1 MIVKT
6 SWKISKSFN
15 FDSAPHFCAF
25 EKKALFFQ
33 KKKRKWNALQS
44 ENDFSKEQ
52 ERKIEKSSKLERS
65 PLLSSF
71 STQFP
76 PLLKLNKKKNSKKE
90 EGRLLIK
97 EKKEENKKT
106 ALTGTFFSKKQK
118 KTSKQQSKTQS
129 SPSKSDSSSS
139 SKFEKEAPLFLN
151 CSFDKGRLKS
161 YIFWCFRHYGQR
173 RTVNLLA
180 ELKSLGFGYATKA
193 GISIS
198 IDDLKIPPTK
208 AKLLSSAEL
217 DQKTTALQYEK
228 GQITN
233 LERFQNVLETWHN
246 TSELLKEEMINHF
259 KETDVLNPV
268 YMMAFSGARGNVSQV
283 RQLVGMRGLMSDPQG
298 QILDYPIR
306 SNFREGLTLTEYVIS
321 CYGARKGVVDT
332 ALRTADAGYLTR
344 RLVDVAHQVVVSNFD
359 CGTQKGLLLM
369 EMKSGNKKLFPLNQ
383 RLLGRVLAADIFS
396 NSPISSEKKGEREKE
411 ENSFY
416 ETQSKI
422 LEKKNIKLFSRN
434 TEINEELATKIAEIR
449 DRVYVRSPLGCILKK
464 KICKLCYGW
473 SLSDGQLVSVG
484 EAVGILAAQ
493 SIGEPGTQ
501 LTMRTFHTGGVFS
514 GEDIEQI
521 TASFDGK
528 IEFTAPVPGS
538 MVRDSQ
544 GKIVFLTKG
553 KGELI
558 LRQIPSGLISSLREK
573 SSALLQSKEE
583 KTVRYKIPESSL
595 LYVRNKQKVIK
606 GELVARLGLQMG
618 FSDSNLSVGEYLVKS
633 KIEGEVCYADVDFS
647 ETTLPPIDL
656 VNQSLNWG
664 SISILSGQIV
674 TLPFDSNFF
683 PETGDF
689 LNENCSVSQTQW
701 MLHTNAY
708 LSNVSLD
715 KPEKLSFLQRKESSL
730 SSQDFREKKMFNMK
744 FQKNLLSLP
753 KNTKTFVQP
762 LSEFKKTSFSP
773 FVSEDFLKKKNPLLV
788 QKLFSKQ
795 ERESSEVKKESLVK
809 KQKFGPEMVQS
820 IKSWRQKKKA
830 FLQKQE
836 EKILTKPSA
845 SSKREESKG
854 IFLRTNA
861 SAFKLS
867 APIFNF
873 KNQKKERKNSLENV
887 VRFDKPILYL
897 PINHIFYKGLGY
909 IFSVSPSTS
918 AKKGQKTNF
927 FIWRFLRKKK
937 ENKKKEIKAQF
948 LDLTNHTAFQKRKTA
963 KFSSLETLNRKDV
976 FFAPVSLSEKKANKE
991 NFFSQNS
998 LLLQWFTSKYQTAKG
1013 GLISQETFNVR
1024 QASLREKEFLN
1035 SQKKQFSKFFPEQN
1049 GFKYSFLEEEKTFDS
1064 NFTKKRMRLFNSSGK
1079 KKADFSSEKTGFSSG
1094 TLLNENFSFFR
1105 EKNTPFCIRKEERV
1119 SRKRLFWTPQE
1130 IYNLENSEKKNRENF
1145 SSKKGPTFFFYKN
1158 ESKIDLFYK
1167 NKRGNVSSIRDSFKA
1182 GHIRLFLKKEFLKQK
1197 KVKKPKTSK
1206 KLAFQTFSK
1215 EKSSKIEKNGIKKEK
1230 RKGHEKKSK
1239 KNIFL
1244 EKKEKENLKKN
1255 PSSVQKKKKAS
1266 FLLHKGSLL
1275 LKFKEI
1281 LQKIRKKNFSLWKPI
1296 SLSLSFFLK
1305 QSFKKVKK
1313 PLSVSIGNENPFF
1326 FLTRSSFLEK
1336 KVSGKFKKQKLLNK
1350 QVSFQKKKRLFYENS
1365 AFHHFSSLTN
1375 GEEKKKERKSPLFFR
1390 KESPFSRTNMNSAP
1404 VFFRDGSLLKNDKRG
1419 FDKKKI
1425 FSFLFQSHPFLRK
1438 AKKESLVSL
1447 KNFLNLQTFVR
1458 QNQFKALEALQK
1470 RTGKETV
1477 KKKLSSHLFK
1487 SENEN
1492 FFASSPLSIEKQ
1504 KKKTPRNFRG
1514 PNFAQKKNSRNN
1526 SSMLRILTKMGPK
1539 FHRKVQRIF
1548 FNFRNESSF
1557 SNFSNSNLVLKKE
1570 KVRDFF
1576 SSKKRNGI
1584 SLNQKQKKKTKKKES
1599 LDFQKQKSGKTS
1611 SFKKEQKLSNKKKE
1625 KDVSLFIQKAE
1636 NIKKEIRIRKGVLL
1650 VKPGWIYCPINETS
1664 LIKEKKILKKKN
1676 SILSNKGKNQF
1687 LAGLS
1692 QNEKEK
1698 KNRKQKK
1705 KGKVQKALFLKDKKE
1720 KKVLKGK
1727 ALKVQNDKKEKKVSK
1742 GKALKVQN
1750 DKKKKKVLI
1759 SSSSKKKIR
1768 KFALKN
1774 FWLSLKKS
1782 LFFHK
1787 KQVLPGEKMVEKI
1800 FFDQQR
1806 VYVECIVGNLA
1817 SRFKKQKSL
1826 SKKRFFAK
1834 KKKVAPQKFSLF
1846 IKRHDFKETL
1856 FLENLNTG
1864 IQSENFL
1871 NESRKRTL
1879 SFRESFLN
1887 KSEQKALSLSLGE
1900 NFVNE
1905 DENKGV
1911 SLPSLIGKKEK
1922 NLNLPSMIGKKEKNL
1937 NLPSLIKEKKFIKKT
1952 RTKIKWISNGQSR
1965 FSPSLFFDKKETN
1978 TKFKK
1983 GKMTSKLEKQK
1994 SSGKKKKIFLLIR
2007 KVHEYPSLDSQK
2019 CKKSILQK
2027 LTKKIQQLN
2036 NSFLLQK
2043 SYLSDSLN
2051 KQSRTLKLVS
2061 KFPNNDFEIK
2071 SNSKI
2076 DSFLSKK
2083 RLLKEFYEKESFLIE
2098 KKSEKTE
2105 NTENWEKNPPKQRK
2119 SPKKDSSS
2127 LKLKSN
2133 VLDSKSTFS
2142 LNKEKDLSD
2151 TPLFCFKKQNLMEI
2165 FLSFSST
2172 LNEKRNLEKRRF
2184 PFSFVTKEK
2193 AQPRLGDLN
2202 SKTSRIN
2209 TKNFSLKKKEDF
2221 SNYRNLNWPFLTSRS
2236 CFNDKQKKNLDHLTS
2251 SSISKKALLSD
2262 NLLFFLLKTKNK
2274 SANKSKKVFENA
2286 SASLLSLN
2294 AKRTSGK
2301 RKFFLSSSFW
2311 SSFFSQPCFNW
2322 SLTQNLVFGTGFPFL
2337 KKQKKFS
2344 KKENL
2349 DIFNFKLREDFDSS
2363 FKKQQPSSNFSLKR
2377 EEKSGSFFKNKN
2389 ILPYLD
2395 KKANKALLLEAHFKV
2410 NEKNVINENKPF
2422 VFTHFLSPCTGEVV
2436 SHEKRTLFSFYK
2448 KRRHLI
2454 LTRSDLL
2461 SFVLPLSPPL
2471 LKKDEPSNFKKNQ
2484 SKRRAASLLIQNK
2497 TSLQKT
2503 EKKASGVFHIGQF
2516 FFKGDSIRIN
2526 QTLSFSKKSKKK
2538 KNKKKDLSK
2547 SLHFAPVSVGIASES
2562 GRLIHM
2568 NRTKITIRKAQP
2580 LFFSPKCVFHAQNG
2594 EFVSQNVPVLS
2605 LPYSK
2610 KKTGDIVQGIPKI
2623 EQLFEARLSFAG
2635 EKEEDSLPNL
2645 LKILYHNYKQKLPIK
2660 IAVRKAIKIVS
2671 TVLANSIQ
2679 RVYRSQGVSVSD
2691 KHIEV
2696 IVKQMTNCVQIIHPG
2711 TSNFFRGE
2719 QLSLLQVESWNSKK
2733 PKRQKIRY
2741 EPLLLGISKASL
2753 QVDSFLSA
2761 ASFQYTTR
2769 VLKNA
2774 AFERKIDFLNGL
2786 KENIIIGN
2794 IIPAGTGFLNST
2806 YTNRKTEKEKEK
2818 EKERK
2823 KRVELFF
2830 SLNRPF

>member
-1 MIVKT
+1 MIVKKKT

-15 FDSAPHFCAF
+15 LDSAPHFCAF

-71 STQFP
+71 STQFS
-76 PLLKLNKKKNSKKE
+76 PLLKLNKKKNSKKKE
-90 EGRLLIK
+90 VSLLIK

-106 ALTGTFFSKKQK
+106 ALTGTFVSKKQK
-118 KTSKQQSKTQS
+118 KTSKPQSKTLS
-129 SPSKSDSSSS
+129 FPLKSDSSSS
-139 SKFEKEAPLFLN
+139 SNFEKEAPIFLN

-180 ELKSLGFGYATKA
+180 ELKSIGFGYATKA

-208 AKLLSSAEL
+208 SKLLSAAEL
-217 DQKTTALQYEK
+217 DQKTTSLQYEK

-246 TSELLKEEMINHF
+246 TSELLKEEMVNHF

-369 EMKSGNKKLFPLNQ
+369 AMKSGNKKLFPLNQ

-396 NSPISSEKKGEREKE
+396 NSPILSEKK

-416 ETQSKI
+416 ENQSKN

-449 DRVYVRSPLGCILKK
+449 DRVYVRSPLACILKK
-464 KICKLCYGW
+464 KICRLCYGW

-521 TASFDGK
+521 TASFDAK
-528 IEFTAPVPGS
+528 IEFTAPIPGS

-558 LRQIPSGLISSLREK
+558 LRQITSKEGLSSSLKEK

-583 KTVRYKIPESSL
+583 KIVRSNIPESSL
-595 LYVRNKQKVIK
+595 LYVRNKQKVTK

-618 FSDSNLSVGEYLVKS
+618 FSDTNLSVGEYLVKS
-633 KIEGEVCYADVDFS
+633 KIEGEVCYADVDFL
-647 ETTLPPIDL
+647 ETSLPPIDL

-708 LSNVSLD
+708 LSNVFLD
-715 KPEKLSFLQRKESSL
+715 KPEKLSSLKRIESSV
-730 SSQDFREKKMFNMK
+730 SSHYFREKTMFNMK
-744 FQKNLLSLP
+744 FEKNLLPLQ
-753 KNTKTFVQP
+753 KKTKTFVQP

-773 FVSEDFLKKKNPLLV
+773 LVSESFLKKKNPLLV

-795 ERESSEVKKESLVK
+795 ERESSEIKKESLVNK
-809 KQKFGPEMVQS
+809 KKFGPEMVQS

-845 SSKREESKG
+845 SSKKEESKG
-854 IFLRTNA
+854 FFLKTNA
-861 SAFKLS
+861 SAFKLP
-867 APIFNF
+867 APLLNF
-873 KNQKKERKNSLENV
+873 KSQKKERKKSLENV

-897 PINHIFYKGLGY
+897 PINHVFYKGLGY
-909 IFSVSPSTS
+909 IFSVSPSTF
-918 AKKGQKTNF
+918 AKKGQKTKF
-927 FIWRFLRKKK
+927 FISRFFRKKK
-937 ENKKKEIKAQF
+937 EKKKKEIKAQL
-948 LDLTNHTAFQKRKTA
+948 LDFTNHTAFQKRKTA

-991 NFFSQNS
+991 NFFSKNS
-998 LLLQWFTSKYQTAKG
+998 LLLQWFTSKYQTAQG
-1013 GLISQETFNVR
+1013 GFISKETFNVR
-1024 QASLREKEFLN
+1024 QASLKEKEFLN
-1035 SQKKQFSKFFPEQN
+1035 SQQKQFSKFFPEQN
-1049 GFKYSFLEEEKTFDS
+1049 VLKSSFLEEEKTFNS
-1064 NFTKKRMRLFNSSGK
+1064 NFTKKRMNLFTSSDK
-1079 KKADFSSEKTGFSSG
+1079 KNADFSSEEKGFSSG
-1094 TLLNENFSFFR
+1094 TLLNENFSFFI
-1105 EKNTPFCIRKEERV
+1105 EKNTPFSIRKEDRV

-1130 IYNLENSEKKNRENF
+1130 IYNLENLERNNRENF

-1167 NKRGNVSSIRDSFKA
+1167 NRRGNVSSIRDSFKA

-1197 KVKKPKTSK
+1197 KVKKQKSRK
-1206 KLAFQTFSK
+1206 KLAFQSFSK
-1215 EKSSKIEKNGIKKEK
+1215 EKSSKIEKNVMKKEK
-1230 RKGHEKKSK
+1230 IKGH
-1239 KNIFL
+1239 

-1266 FLLHKGSLL
+1266 FLHKGSLL
-1275 LKFKEI
+1275 LKLKEI
-1281 LQKIRKKNFSLWKPI
+1281 LIKNRKKNFSLWKPI
-1296 SLSLSFFLK
+1296 SLSLSLCLK
-1305 QSFKKVKK
+1305 KSFKKVKK

-1350 QVSFQKKKRLFYENS
+1350 LVSFEKKQRLFYENS

-1375 GEEKKKERKSPLFFR
+1375 GKEKKKERKSLLFFR

-1404 VFFRDGSLLKNDKRG
+1404 VFFRDGSLLKNHKRG
-1419 FDKKKI
+1419 LDKKKI

-1438 AKKESLVSL
+1438 AKKESLASL
-1447 KNFLNLQTFVR
+1447 KNFLNLQTLVR
-1458 QNQFKALEALQK
+1458 QNQSKALEALQK
-1470 RTGKETV
+1470 RTRKETG
-1477 KKKLSSHLFK
+1477 KKKVSSHLLK
-1487 SENEN
+1487 SEKES

-1514 PNFAQKKNSRNN
+1514 PSFAQKNRRVSTKKKNSRKN
-1526 SSMLRILTKMGPK
+1526 SSMRSILTKMGPE

-1548 FNFRNESSF
+1548 FKFRNESSF
-1557 SNFSNSNLVLKKE
+1557 SNFSNSNLVIKKE

-1576 SSKKRNGI
+1576 SKKRNGT
-1584 SLNQKQKKKTKKKES
+1584 SLNQKPKKKTKKKES

-1611 SFKKEQKLSNKKKE
+1611 FFKKEQKLSIKKRE
-1625 KDVSLFIQKAE
+1625 KDVSLFIKKSE
-1636 NIKKEIRIRKGVLL
+1636 NVKKEMRIRKGVLL
-1650 VKPGWIYCPINETS
+1650 VKPGWIYCPKNETS
-1664 LIKEKKILKKKN
+1664 LIKEKILKKKN

-1692 QNEKEK
+1692 KNEKEK
-1698 KNRKQKK
+1698 NKRKEKN
-1705 KGKVQKALFLKDKKE
+1705 KGKVQ
-1720 KKVLKGK
+1720 
-1727 ALKVQNDKKEKKVSK
+1727 KVQNDKKEKNKKEKNVLK
-1742 GKALKVQN
+1742 GKGQKVQKDN
-1750 DKKKKKVLI
+1750 KKKKVLI
-1759 SSSSKKKIR
+1759 SSRSKKKIR
-1768 KFALKN
+1768 KVAQKN
-1774 FWLSLKKS
+1774 SWFSFKKS

-1800 FFDQQR
+1800 FFDQQK

-1817 SRFKKQKSL
+1817 SSFKKQKSL

-1834 KKKVAPQKFSLF
+1834 NRKVAPQKFALF

-1856 FLENLNTG
+1856 FLENLNTA
-1864 IQSENFL
+1864 IRSENFL

-1887 KSEQKALSLSLGE
+1887 ESESFLNESERRALSLGE
-1900 NFVNE
+1900 NFLNE
-1905 DENKGV
+1905 DEKKGV

-1922 NLNLPSMIGKKEKNL
+1922 SL
-1937 NLPSLIKEKKFIKKT
+1937 NLPSLIKEKKFTKKT
-1952 RTKIKWISNGQSR
+1952 RTKIKWISNRQSR
-1965 FSPSLFFDKKETN
+1965 FSPSLFFEKKETN

-2007 KVHEYPSLDSQK
+2007 KVHEYPSLDSEK
-2019 CKKSILQK
+2019 WKKSISQK
-2027 LTKKIQQLN
+2027 LAKKIHPLN

-2076 DSFLSKK
+2076 DYFLSKK
-2083 RLLKEFYEKESFLIE
+2083 RFLKEFYEKESFLIE
-2098 KKSEKTE
+2098 KKSENTE
-2105 NTENWEKNPPKQRK
+2105 NTENWEKNPPMQRK

-2133 VLDSKSTFS
+2133 VLDSKSSFS
-2142 LNKEKDLSD
+2142 LNKDKDLSHR
-2151 TPLFCFKKQNLMEI
+2151 PLFCFKKHNLMEI

-2193 AQPRLGDLN
+2193 AQPSLADLN
-2202 SKTSRIN
+2202 SKTSIIN
-2209 TKNFSLKKKEDF
+2209 TQNFSLKKKEDF
-2221 SNYRNLNWPFLTSRS
+2221 SNYRNLNGPFLTSRS
-2236 CFNDKQKKNLDHLTS
+2236 CYNDKQKNNLHLLTS
-2251 SSISKKALLSD
+2251 SSLSKKALLSD
-2262 NLLFFLLKTKNK
+2262 TLFFFLLKTKNK
-2274 SANKSKKVFENA
+2274 SAKKSKKIFENA
-2286 SASLLSLN
+2286 SVSFLSLN
-2294 AKRTSGK
+2294 AKRTTGK
-2301 RKFFLSSSFW
+2301 RKFSLSNSFW
-2311 SSFFSQPCFNW
+2311 SSFFSQPCLNW

-2349 DIFNFKLREDFDSS
+2349 DILNFKLREDFDSS
-2363 FKKQQPSSNFSLKR
+2363 FKKQRPSSNFSLKKKKNT
-2377 EEKSGSFFKNKN
+2377 ESFLTNKN
-2389 ILPYLD
+2389 NLSFLD

-2410 NEKNVINENKPF
+2410 NEKNAIIENKPF
-2422 VFTHFLSPCTGEVV
+2422 VFTNFLSPCTGEVV
-2436 SHEKRTLFSFYK
+2436 SHEKRTFFSFYK

-2461 SFVLPLSPPL
+2461 SFVLPFFPPL
-2471 LKKDEPSNFKKNQ
+2471 LNKKKGEPSDFIKND
-2484 SKRRAASLLIQNK
+2484 SKRPATSLLIQTK

-2503 EKKASGVFHIGQF
+2503 ENITSGVFHIGEF
-2516 FFKGDSIRIN
+2516 FFKGDSILIN
-2526 QTLSFSKKSKKK
+2526 QTFSSSFVATRTKKDLSFSIKSKKK
-2538 KNKKKDLSK
+2538 KKKNFSN
-2547 SLHFAPVSVGIASES
+2547 SPHFAPVSVGIASES

-2580 LFFSPKCVFHAQNG
+2580 LFFSPKCVFHAHNG
-2594 EFVSQNVPVLS
+2594 EFVSQNTPVLS

-2623 EQLFEARLSFAG
+2623 EQLFEARFSFAG

-2645 LKILYHNYKQKLPIK
+2645 VKILYGNYKQKLPLK
-2660 IAVRKAIKIVS
+2660 IAVRKTIKIVS
-2671 TVLANSIQ
+2671 TILANSIQ

-2696 IVKQMTNCVQIIHPG
+2696 IVKQMTNNVQIIHPG
-2711 TSNFFRGE
+2711 GSNFFRGE
-2719 QLSLLQVESWNSKK
+2719 QPSLLQVETWNFKK

-2806 YTNRKTEKEKEK
+2806 YTNRKK
-2818 EKERK
+2818 
-2823 KRVELFF
+2823 
-2830 SLNRPF
+2830 